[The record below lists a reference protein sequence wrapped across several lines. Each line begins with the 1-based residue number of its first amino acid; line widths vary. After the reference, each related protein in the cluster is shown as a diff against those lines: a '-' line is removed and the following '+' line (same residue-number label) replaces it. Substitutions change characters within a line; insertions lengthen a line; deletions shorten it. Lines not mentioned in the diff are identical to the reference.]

1 MTKILICGAAG
12 KMGGN
17 VLSTLDGDCEAKA
30 VCGVD
35 RFPKEMEIP
44 VYSTLRRYR
53 K

>member
-17 VLSTLDGDCEAKA
+17 VLSLLDGDCEAKA

-35 RFPKEMEIP
+35 RFPKGGW
-44 VYSTLRRYR
+44 VKRRNW
-53 K
+53 